1 MKFKPLLF
9 SLSLALA
16 ALACNTFV
24 PLPGAALTVGEAQ
37 IFSVDAAAPAGAAVT
52 QAELYMAPSAASL
65 TLAGGAEGLAQGEI
79 EYNVE
84 EWLPVLT
91 TAGGVLRIAQS
102 TPEDR
107 ITRVNGAAVNR
118 WQVAL
123 GAEVADIAIACPAGK
138 YTLTLDESLPDG
150 AQIAIQAG
158 AVDLRLVVPA
168 SAAVS
173 VAVQRGPSAV
183 QTEGEW
189 TVTGSNYA
197 TAGPG
202 PAWNIRLDAG
212 VGSIS
217 LVAE

>member
-1 MKFKPLLF
+1 MKFKPILF
-9 SLSLALA
+9 IVVLALA
-16 ALACNTFV
+16 ALACNSFV
-24 PLPGAALTVGEAQ
+24 PLPGAALTVGAAQ
-37 IFSVDAAAPAGAAVT
+37 TFSIDAAAPAGEAVT
-52 QAELYMAPSAASL
+52 QAEFYMAPSAASL
-65 TLAGGAEGLAQGEI
+65 TLAGGAEALAQGEI

-91 TAGGVLRIAQS
+91 TADGVLRIAQS

-107 ITRVNGAAVNR
+107 ITRVAGAAVNR

-123 GAEVADIAIACPAGK
+123 GAEVADIAIRCPAGQ
-138 YTLTLDESLPDG
+138 YTLTLDESLPAG

-173 VAVQRGPSAV
+173 LEVHRGPSAV
-183 QTEGEW
+183 ETEGEW
-189 TVTGSNYA
+189 AVNGSNY
-197 TAGPG
+197 TTGGSG
-202 PAWNIRLDAG
+202 PAWDVRLDAG
-212 VGSIS
+212 VGSIT